1 MRSLAQRAQ
10 LLAACKRGTTTLFAG
25 DLTHRIRFTA
35 DGSKLVQ
42 KVIRLVNAQDAL
54 NALGFLL

>member
-1 MRSLAQRAQ
+1 MRSAQI
-10 LLAACKRGTTTLFAG
+10 LAAYKRGATTLFAG

-35 DGSKLVQ
+35 DGVQLTQ
-42 KVIRLVNAQDAL
+42 KVVRLVNSQDAL